1 MGTEQHPI
9 NHLLLTSC
17 QASLAIKVQ
26 HPVNHL
32 TTIENTKATIMAATQ
47 NMTSFRVTTN
57 SFIQTLLA
65 CIKLYLSLAWSSF
78 CLHERFKMFPQF

>member
-32 TTIENTKATIMAATQ
+32 TTIKNTKATIMAATQ
-47 NMTSFRVTTN
+47 NMTCFQSN
-57 SFIQTLLA
+57 HKFIHPDTVS
-65 CIKLYLSLAWSSF
+65 LYQAVFVIGMVFILPS
-78 CLHERFKMFPQF
+78 